1 MQACGCANLTAD
13 GAGKWEDQLDVA
25 IRHNQPMPVSRRNGI
40 TRVRVDPCDNPTQ
53 FLTWPIEA
61 DAHGGAH
68 LCGSQFYYTDLP
80 LES

>member
-1 MQACGCANLTAD
+1 MQACGRANLTAD
-13 GAGKWEDQLDVA
+13 GAGKWKNELDVA
-25 IRHNQPMPVSRRNGI
+25 IGHNQPTAVSRRNGT
-40 TRVRVDPCDNPTQ
+40 TRVRVDPRDNSTQ

-68 LCGSQFYYTDLP
+68 LCGSQSYYTDRP